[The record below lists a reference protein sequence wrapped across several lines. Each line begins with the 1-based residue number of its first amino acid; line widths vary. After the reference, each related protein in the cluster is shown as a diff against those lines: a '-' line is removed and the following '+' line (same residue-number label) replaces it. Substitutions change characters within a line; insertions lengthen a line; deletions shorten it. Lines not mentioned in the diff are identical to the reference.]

1 MAEPRATPSTRQH
14 GFTLTEMLVALGIL
28 LVGTTSLLAVL
39 GGGVSLRRSTEA
51 RREASYL
58 AEQAVLRVR
67 QALQRQP
74 GGSAL
79 DVGLAPLE
87 GQQVEGFPGM
97 TWSAASAEDPDR
109 PDVLLV
115 TIVVQW
121 LEDGETIEQEFLRI
135 LPRSEPLG
143 ARIARWQQDNGI
155 EPR

>member
-1 MAEPRATPSTRQH
+1 MAESHPTRCSRQR

-39 GGGVSLRRSTEA
+39 GGGVGLRRSTEA

-67 QALQRQP
+67 QAMERQQ

-79 DVGLAPLE
+79 DVRLAPLA
-87 GQQVEGFPGM
+87 GQTVDGFPGM
-97 TWSAASAEDPDR
+97 TWAASSAEDPDR

-115 TIVVQW
+115 TIRVQW
-121 LEDGETIEQEFLRI
+121 LEDGETVVQDFLRVF
-135 LPRSEPLG
+135 PRSEPLG